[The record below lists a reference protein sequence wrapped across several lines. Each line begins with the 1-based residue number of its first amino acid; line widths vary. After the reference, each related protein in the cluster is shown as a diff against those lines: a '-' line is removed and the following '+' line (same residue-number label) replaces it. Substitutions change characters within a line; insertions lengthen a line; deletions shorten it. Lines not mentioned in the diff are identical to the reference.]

1 MLLEVSIGEALDKLS
16 ILHIK
21 LVKIRNAHKLTEVN
35 KEISSMND
43 IMDYMEKYK
52 LFYKLLLHTNT
63 KIWDLQDIISDTKDK
78 ISTEINIVYNEIFD
92 LNQQRFRIKNIIN
105 MSEAGIQEQKGYNQK
120 SIFISFNQDML
131 NEALPSILFVML
143 NYDIIYTQHNI
154 PIQSPSICYDIPP
167 GNIDVLNINDIII
180 PEDDFN
186 FFSSLRIIPN

>member
-143 NYDIIYTQHNI
+143 NYDIIYTENDI
-154 PIQSPSICYDIPP
+154 PIKHPVIINKSCPANIAKIAIKNTELIP
-167 GNIDVLNINDIII
+167 INDI
-180 PEDDFN
+180 DFYMR
-186 FFSSLRIIPN
+186 LL